1 MPVIDPLDWKQ
12 VNEQLDQAERDA
24 ERFSQEKKKLRDAIK
39 RALGILDRN
48 LGHQT
53 EKCYD
58 AVAVLNQAIR
68 ESE

>member
-1 MPVIDPLDWKQ
+1 MSDRDEILSLRQ
-12 VNEQLDQAERDA
+12 QLCEMRG
-24 ERFSQEKKKLRDAIK
+24 AIK

>member
-1 MPVIDPLDWKQ
+1 MSRLSTEEELII
-12 VNEQLDQAERDA
+12 VNDR
-24 ERFSQEKKKLRDAIK
+24 LRAAIK